1 MRLNFLFLVFVVIS
15 LGTFLYTCAIIPK
28 SNDDVPPK
36 VYILSPLKYSYYY
49 SNLTIHIQV
58 NEVYEKGKSV
68 SFLDKVRV
76 KIVSYYDHSE
86 LYNKEF
92 KLSGYEGEVFDNV
105 NLPLIFASCSI
116 FVEAYD
122 SSGNVGRE
130 SFDFY
135 IQGSPVFYV
144 SISSPVPS
152 FSSFITNVSHFALIG
167 NVNISTSYYGDI
179 SNIWVVLSNST
190 ALYSNIIGNS
200 QSFYFETNF
209 GSLEENNWV
218 YVYVLSTSNYW
229 TNSWIWYIYDT
240 NKPFVLILDP
250 TNNQTIAVRYDVVV
264 SSYDIYGVV
273 SNFLMVV
280 DENNNTNIYTVYY
293 SSHPFVYRVSFSN
306 GTNKVIAYA
315 KDMAGNESYT
325 NVTVIVD
332 ESIPWV
338 VINNTSPVYVG
349 VSNNV
354 VTYGSSGVGGGSV
367 ITNIRLFVYT
377 NSVIGYSTNVNFS
390 SSDVTFSILHPVF
403 MGTNVVGVVAYANNG
418 KVSATNYYTVIADYM
433 KPFVNFI
440 LTNDEIVVTDGAN
453 NFNLVLEV
461 GDTNYSLGGFVYIY
475 VTNYPSGNSYYA
487 GFWTSGGV
495 WTNTNTITLLGGR
508 NDISVFYVDS
518 FSNSSSTNLTNVYC
532 FDNAVYVATDGN
544 DSNHGTIYDPLK
556 SVQAGVNK
564 AYSLGVL
571 NVKVKQGNY
580 IPNAGLGN
588 TGVGVVVSNEIS
600 IIGGY
605 NNNFSSISGLSTFN
619 GQNVLN
625 HVIVITNTTNVIK
638 LQNLRIIG
646 GSNTSTTYPD
656 NHGGGILIANVTN
669 LVNISNVMV
678 YNNYSLFGGGIG
690 VVNSSNRIVFRSP
703 VEIYGNVSSN
713 GGGIAFSR
721 STNDVITII
730 NINISS
736 NNSLYGGGVSIID
749 SKVSLGSLVRVRY
762 NSSQFGG
769 GIYLTNSSNSEIGAQ
784 VYGNSATSNGGGLY
798 LWYSTNTTISGDVY
812 GNSASY
818 GGGLNLSG
826 STYTTISGSVYGN
839 SAATH
844 GGGLYLWN
852 STSNTIRGS
861 VYGNSATH
869 GGGMY
874 LFNSSSNEISSSV
887 YGNSATTTGG
897 GLYLSGS
904 TYTTISGSV
913 CSNSATHGGG
923 LYLWNSTSNTISGDV
938 YGNSASYGGGL
949 ALGGSPNTTISGSVY
964 SNSATNGGGVYLS
977 SSPNTTI
984 SSNVYGN
991 SASWGGGLNL
1001 YNSTNTTIS
1010 GSVCSNSATHGGGL
1024 YLWNSTNTTI
1034 SGSVYGNS
1042 ANFYGGGLSLYYSL
1056 NTTISGDVYGNSAT
1070 NGGGLYLSNSIS
1082 NTISGNVYSNSAN
1095 YDGGGLYLRNS
1106 LNTTI
1111 SSNVYGNSAN
1121 DGGGLFLSFSA
1132 NTTISGS
1139 VYSNSANEYGGG
1151 VYLFNS
1157 SYNTISG
1164 SVYNNTASSNS
1175 GGIMLNNS
1183 SNNVISAN
1191 VYSNI
1196 SRGYDGGGIRLINS
1210 HSNFISGQIYN
1221 NKANSGFGG
1230 GIDIYLSTNN
1240 VVVGDIYMNSAGW
1253 GGGLSLRESASNFI
1267 SNNIYSN
1274 QAGWA
1279 GGGVFLKLVTNN
1291 SILSHVFDNSASF
1304 GGGFDVEK
1312 TTNQSIGGFVY
1323 NNKASQKGGGI
1334 NVEFSSNVI
1343 MTANVYS
1350 NVSQNIGGGINT
1362 TNSYVSILSGSV
1374 SYNVSS
1380 GNGGGIALY
1389 SSSGIL
1395 SNVYFT
1401 NNISSNF
1408 GGAIYVGNGSGEI
1421 KLLNSIFFGN
1431 WSKNHGGAIYGVNTT
1446 NFTIQ
1451 SNVFT
1456 NNYSSS
1462 TNTVITIASSI
1473 LGSPFNNLKFITN
1486 VFSGYGSGSCA
1497 IWEEDLVVTN
1507 SSFDNDIKNHTIRNN
1522 IFYTNTFNYIYR
1534 DINVLASSTKTPG
1547 YIYSN
1552 SVDILNGNS
1561 SYHDADPSSG
1571 NVGY

>member
-1 MRLNFLFLVFVVIS
+1 MRLNFLLFLLVIVS
-15 LGTFLYTCAIIPK
+15 LGIFLYTCSFIPK
-28 SNDDVPPK
+28 SNSNDDVPPK
-36 VYILSPLKYSYYY
+36 VYVLSPVKNSYYY
-49 SNLTIHIQV
+49 GNLTIHIQV

-68 SFLDKVRV
+68 SSLDKVRV
-76 KIVSYYDHSE
+76 KIVSYADNSE

-92 KLSGYEGEVFDNV
+92 KLSGYEGEVVDNV
-105 NLPLIFASCSI
+105 NLPLIFSSCSI

-122 SSGNVGRE
+122 SSGNVGKE
-130 SFDFY
+130 SFYFY

-144 SISSPVPS
+144 SISSPVPY
-152 FSSFITNVSHFALIG
+152 FGWFITNVSHFALSG

-190 ALYSNIIGNS
+190 ALYSNSIGNS

-229 TNSWIWYIYDT
+229 TSSWIFYVYDT

-250 TNNQTIAVRYDVVV
+250 TNNQTIAARYDVVV
-264 SSYDIYGVV
+264 SNYDIYDVV
-273 SNFLMVV
+273 SNSLMVV

-293 SSHPFVYRVSFSN
+293 SSYPFVYRVSFSN

-315 KDMAGNESYT
+315 KDVAGNESYT

-390 SSDVTFSILHPVF
+390 SSDVTFSISHPVF

-418 KVSATNYYTVIADYM
+418 KSSTTNYYTVIADYM

-440 LTNDEIVVTDGAN
+440 LTNDEIVVTNNAN
-453 NFNLVLEV
+453 DFNLVLEV
-461 GDTNYSLGGFVYIY
+461 GDTNYSLGGVVYIY
-475 VTNYPSGNSYYA
+475 VTNYPSGYGYGYYA
-487 GFWTSGGV
+487 GFWTNGGV
-495 WTNTNTITLLGGR
+495 WTNTSTITLLSGR
-508 NDISVFYVDS
+508 NVISVFYVDS
-518 FSNSSSTNLTNVYC
+518 FNNSSSTSLTNVYC

-571 NVKVKQGNY
+571 NVKVKQENY

-588 TGVGVVVSNEIS
+588 TGVGVVVSNAIS

-605 NNNFSSISGLSTFN
+605 NSDFSSISGLSTFN
-619 GQNVLN
+619 GQNALN

-646 GSNTSTTYPD
+646 GSNTITTYPD

-669 LVNISNVMV
+669 SVNISNVIV
-678 YNNYSLFGGGIG
+678 HNNYSLFGGGIG
-690 VVNSSNRIVFRSP
+690 VVNSSNRILFVFP

-721 STNDVITII
+721 STNNVATVFS
-730 NINISS
+730 INISS
-736 NNSLYGGGVSIID
+736 NNSIYGGGVSIID
-749 SKVSLGSLVRVRY
+749 SEVSLGYLVRVRY
-762 NSSQFGG
+762 NSSVFGG
-769 GIYLTNSSNSEIGAQ
+769 GIYLTNSSNSEIYAQ
-784 VYGNSATSNGGGLY
+784 VYGNSANYGGGMYLIDSVNNVLNSITYSNYATNVGGGVYLTNSHSNTMEMTIFGNKSSEGGGVYLASSHSNDLSSDIYYNEASTFYGGGVGLNNSSWNTIGGSIYSNFALVYGGGIYLNYSSSNAIGANVFGNKVSNEGGGGIYLGYSASNTISNNVYGNFAKNGGGIY
-798 LWYSTNTTISGDVY
+798 LWYSTN
-812 GNSASY
+812 N
-818 GGGLNLSG
+818 
-826 STYTTISGSVYGN
+826 
-839 SAATH
+839 
-844 GGGLYLWN
+844 
-852 STSNTIRGS
+852 
-861 VYGNSATH
+861 
-869 GGGMY
+869 M
-874 LFNSSSNEISSSV
+874 
-887 YGNSATTTGG
+887 
-897 GLYLSGS
+897 
-904 TYTTISGSV
+904 
-913 CSNSATHGGG
+913 
-923 LYLWNSTSNTISGDV
+923 
-938 YGNSASYGGGL
+938 
-949 ALGGSPNTTISGSVY
+949 
-964 SNSATNGGGVYLS
+964 
-977 SSPNTTI
+977 
-984 SSNVYGN
+984 
-991 SASWGGGLNL
+991 
-1001 YNSTNTTIS
+1001 
-1010 GSVCSNSATHGGGL
+1010 
-1024 YLWNSTNTTI
+1024 I

-1042 ANFYGGGLSLYYSL
+1042 AN
-1056 NTTISGDVYGNSAT
+1056 
-1070 NGGGLYLSNSIS
+1070 
-1082 NTISGNVYSNSAN
+1082 
-1095 YDGGGLYLRNS
+1095 YD
-1106 LNTTI
+1106 
-1111 SSNVYGNSAN
+1111 
-1121 DGGGLFLSFSA
+1121 
-1132 NTTISGS
+1132 
-1139 VYSNSANEYGGG
+1139 GGG
-1151 VYLFNS
+1151 VYLWRS

-1164 SVYNNTASSNS
+1164 SVYNNTASSDS
-1175 GGIMLNNS
+1175 GGIILRDS

-1191 VYSNI
+1191 VYGNI
-1196 SRGYDGGGIRLINS
+1196 SLGYDGGGIRLINS

-1221 NKANSGFGG
+1221 NRANSGSGFGG
-1230 GIDIYLSTNN
+1230 GIEIYRSTNN
-1240 VVVGDIYMNSAGW
+1240 VVVGDIYMNFATW

-1267 SNNIYSN
+1267 SNNICSN

-1279 GGGVFLKLVTNN
+1279 GGGVFLGFVANN
-1291 SILSHVFDNSASF
+1291 SILSHVFDNSASV

-1323 NNKASQKGGGI
+1323 NNKASQRGGGI
-1334 NVEFSSNVI
+1334 HVEFSSNI
-1343 MTANVYS
+1343 IITANVYS
-1350 NVSQNIGGGINT
+1350 NVSKNIGGGINT

-1380 GNGGGIALY
+1380 SDGGGISLY

-1408 GGAIYVGNGSGEI
+1408 GGAIYVGDGSGEI

-1431 WSKNHGGAIYGVNTT
+1431 WSRNHGGAIYGVNTT

-1473 LGSPFNNLKFITN
+1473 SNLSNPFGNLKFITN
-1486 VFSGYGSGSCA
+1486 VFSGYGSNSCA

-1507 SSFDNDIKNHTIRNN
+1507 SSFDNDIKKHTIQGN

-1534 DINVLASSTKTPG
+1534 DINTNNILPPKTPG
-1547 YIYSN
+1547 YIYSD
-1552 SVDILNGNS
+1552 SVDYLNIGLNT
-1561 SYHDADPSSG
+1561 YHDANPSSD

>member
-76 KIVSYYDHSE
+76 KIVSYYDNSE

-105 NLPLIFASCSI
+105 NLPLIFGSCSI

-152 FSSFITNVSHFALIG
+152 FSSFITNVSHFALSG

-209 GSLEENNWV
+209 GSLEESNWI

-229 TNSWIWYIYDT
+229 ANSWIGYVYDT

-250 TNNQTIAVRYDVVV
+250 TNNQTIAARYDVVV
-264 SSYDIYGVV
+264 SNYDIYDVV
-273 SNFLMVV
+273 SNSLIVV

-293 SSHPFVYRVSFSN
+293 YSYPFVYRVSFSN

-440 LTNDEIVVTDGAN
+440 LTNDEIVVTNNAN

-475 VTNYPSGNSYYA
+475 VTNYPRGYGYYTN
-487 GFWTSGGV
+487 FWTNGGV
-495 WTNTNTITLLGGR
+495 WTNTTTITLLGGR

-518 FSNSSSTNLTNVYC
+518 FSNISSTNLTNVYC

-762 NSSQFGG
+762 NSSRFGG

-784 VYGNSATSNGGGLY
+784 VYGNSATN
-798 LWYSTNTTISGDVY
+798 
-812 GNSASY
+812 
-818 GGGLNLSG
+818 
-826 STYTTISGSVYGN
+826 
-839 SAATH
+839 
-844 GGGLYLWN
+844 
-852 STSNTIRGS
+852 
-861 VYGNSATH
+861 
-869 GGGMY
+869 
-874 LFNSSSNEISSSV
+874 
-887 YGNSATTTGG
+887 
-897 GLYLSGS
+897 
-904 TYTTISGSV
+904 
-913 CSNSATHGGG
+913 GGG

-938 YGNSASYGGGL
+938 YGNRAGVDGGGVYLLSSSYNTISGSVYSNSANDGGGL
-949 ALGGSPNTTISGSVY
+949 LLDSSPNTTIIGSVYSNSANYNGGGLLLDRSPNTTISGDIYGNSVNYDGGGLILYYSLNTTISGSVYSNSANNDGGGLGLYYSLNTTISGSVYSNSANYDGGGLYLYNLRNTTISSNVYGNSANNRGGGVYLYSSPNTTISGSVY
-964 SNSATNGGGVYLS
+964 SNSATNGGG
-977 SSPNTTI
+977 
-984 SSNVYGN
+984 
-991 SASWGGGLNL
+991 
-1001 YNSTNTTIS
+1001 
-1010 GSVCSNSATHGGGL
+1010 L
-1024 YLWNSTNTTI
+1024 YLRYSTNTTI

-1042 ANFYGGGLSLYYSL
+1042 AGVGGGGLFLLYST
-1056 NTTISGDVYGNSAT
+1056 NTTISGIVYSNSAID
-1070 NGGGLYLSNSIS
+1070 GGGLYLSNSIS

-1095 YDGGGLYLRNS
+1095 YGGGLLLDSSTSNTISGDVYGNSAIDGGGLLLYYSTNTTISGSVYSNSARYGGGLYLSNS
-1106 LNTTI
+1106 TSNTI

-1121 DGGGLFLSFSA
+1121 QYGGGVYLLSSSYNTISGDVYGNSAIDGGGLSLYYSTNTTISGSVYGNSAIGGGGLFLLYSTNTTISGSVYSNSA
-1132 NTTISGS
+1132 TYGGGLLLELSPNTTISGS
-1139 VYSNSANEYGGG
+1139 VYSNSANQYGGG
-1151 VYLFNS
+1151 VYLNRSTNTTISGSVYGNSANYYGGGVYLLSS

-1164 SVYNNTASSNS
+1164 SVYSNTA
-1175 GGIMLNNS
+1175 I
-1183 SNNVISAN
+1183 
-1191 VYSNI
+1191 
-1196 SRGYDGGGIRLINS
+1196 
-1210 HSNFISGQIYN
+1210 
-1221 NKANSGFGG
+1221 
-1230 GIDIYLSTNN
+1230 
-1240 VVVGDIYMNSAGW
+1240 
-1253 GGGLSLRESASNFI
+1253 
-1267 SNNIYSN
+1267 
-1274 QAGWA
+1274 
-1279 GGGVFLKLVTNN
+1279 
-1291 SILSHVFDNSASF
+1291 
-1304 GGGFDVEK
+1304 
-1312 TTNQSIGGFVY
+1312 
-1323 NNKASQKGGGI
+1323 KGGGI
-1334 NVEFSSNVI
+1334 H
-1343 MTANVYS
+1343 
-1350 NVSQNIGGGINT
+1350 T

-1374 SYNVSS
+1374 SYNISS
-1380 GNGGGIALY
+1380 SDGGGIALY

-1431 WSKNHGGAIYGVNTT
+1431 WSRDHGGAIYGVNTT

-1497 IWEEDLVVTN
+1497 IWEEDLVDGIL
-1507 SSFDNDIKNHTIRNN
+1507 SFDNDIKNHTIRNN
-1522 IFYTNTFNYIYR
+1522 VFYTNTFSYIYR
-1534 DINVLASSTKTPG
+1534 DINTNVTLPKAPG

-1552 SVDILNGNS
+1552 SVNILNGDS

>member
-76 KIVSYYDHSE
+76 KIVSYDHSE

-105 NLPLIFASCSI
+105 NLPLIFGSCSI
-116 FVEAYD
+116 FVVAYD

-130 SFDFY
+130 SFGFH
-135 IQGSPVFYV
+135 IQDSPVFYV
-144 SISSPVPS
+144 SISSPVLS
-152 FSSFITNVSHFALIG
+152 FGSFITNVSHFALSG

-229 TNSWIWYIYDT
+229 TNSWIKYVYDT

-250 TNNQTIAVRYDVVV
+250 TNNQTIAARYDVVV
-264 SSYDIYGVV
+264 SNYDIYGVV

-293 SSHPFVYRVSFSN
+293 SSYPFVYRVIFSN

-418 KVSATNYYTVIADYM
+418 KVSATNYYTVIADYI

-440 LTNDEIVVTDGAN
+440 LTNDEIVVTNNTN

-461 GDTNYSLGGFVYIY
+461 GDTNYSWGGVVYIY
-475 VTNYPSGNSYYA
+475 VTNYPSGYGYYTN
-487 GFWTSGGV
+487 FWTNGGV
-495 WTNTNTITLLGGR
+495 WTNTTTITLLGGR

-518 FSNSSSTNLTNVYC
+518 FNNSSSTNLTNVYC

-588 TGVGVVVSNEIS
+588 TGVGVVVSNAIS

-762 NSSQFGG
+762 NSSRFGG

-784 VYGNSATSNGGGLY
+784 VYGNSATN
-798 LWYSTNTTISGDVY
+798 
-812 GNSASY
+812 
-818 GGGLNLSG
+818 
-826 STYTTISGSVYGN
+826 
-839 SAATH
+839 
-844 GGGLYLWN
+844 
-852 STSNTIRGS
+852 
-861 VYGNSATH
+861 
-869 GGGMY
+869 
-874 LFNSSSNEISSSV
+874 
-887 YGNSATTTGG
+887 
-897 GLYLSGS
+897 
-904 TYTTISGSV
+904 
-913 CSNSATHGGG
+913 GGG

-938 YGNSASYGGGL
+938 YGNRAGVDGGGVYL
-949 ALGGSPNTTISGSVY
+949 LSSSYNTISGSVY
-964 SNSATNGGGVYLS
+964 SNSANDGGGLLLD

-984 SSNVYGN
+984 IGSVYSN
-991 SASWGGGLNL
+991 SANYNGGGLL
-1001 YNSTNTTIS
+1001 LDRSPNTTIS
-1010 GSVCSNSATHGGGL
+1010 GDIYGNSVNYDGGGL
-1024 YLWNSTNTTI
+1024 ILYYSLNTTI

-1042 ANFYGGGLSLYYSL
+1042 ANNGGGLYLYYSTNTTISGSVYSNSANNDGGGLGLYYSL
-1056 NTTISGDVYGNSAT
+1056 NTTISGS
-1070 NGGGLYLSNSIS
+1070 
-1082 NTISGNVYSNSAN
+1082 VYSNSAN
-1095 YDGGGLYLRNS
+1095 YDGGGLYLYNLR
-1106 LNTTI
+1106 
-1111 SSNVYGNSAN
+1111 
-1121 DGGGLFLSFSA
+1121 

-1139 VYSNSANEYGGG
+1139 VYGNSAGVDGGG
-1151 VYLFNS
+1151 VYLLSS

-1164 SVYNNTASSNS
+1164 SVYSNTA
-1175 GGIMLNNS
+1175 I
-1183 SNNVISAN
+1183 
-1191 VYSNI
+1191 
-1196 SRGYDGGGIRLINS
+1196 RGGGI
-1210 HSNFISGQIYN
+1210 Y
-1221 NKANSGFGG
+1221 
-1230 GIDIYLSTNN
+1230 
-1240 VVVGDIYMNSAGW
+1240 
-1253 GGGLSLRESASNFI
+1253 
-1267 SNNIYSN
+1267 
-1274 QAGWA
+1274 
-1279 GGGVFLKLVTNN
+1279 
-1291 SILSHVFDNSASF
+1291 
-1304 GGGFDVEK
+1304 
-1312 TTNQSIGGFVY
+1312 
-1323 NNKASQKGGGI
+1323 
-1334 NVEFSSNVI
+1334 
-1343 MTANVYS
+1343 
-1350 NVSQNIGGGINT
+1350 T

-1380 GNGGGIALY
+1380 SDGGGIALY

-1421 KLLNSIFFGN
+1421 KLLDSVFFGN
-1431 WSKNHGGAIYGVNTT
+1431 WSRNHGGAIYGVNTT

-1486 VFSGYGSGSCA
+1486 VFSGYGINSCA
-1497 IWEEDLVVTN
+1497 IWEEDLVVTDP
-1507 SSFDNDIKNHTIRNN
+1507 SFDNDIKNHTIQGN

-1534 DINVLASSTKTPG
+1534 DINISAILPPKAPE

-1552 SVDILNGNS
+1552 SVDILNSNS

>member
-1 MRLNFLFLVFVVIS
+1 MRLNFLFLFFIVIS

-28 SNDDVPPK
+28 SNSNDDVPPK
-36 VYILSPLKYSYYY
+36 VYVLSPVKNSYYY

-76 KIVSYYDHSE
+76 KIVSYADNSE

-92 KLSGYEGEVFDNV
+92 KLSGYEGEVVDKV
-105 NLPLIFASCSI
+105 NLPLIFSSCSI

-135 IQGSPVFYV
+135 IEGVPDFYV
-144 SISSPVPS
+144 SISSPVRS
-152 FSSFITNVSHFALIG
+152 FSWFITNVSHFALIG

-190 ALYSNIIGNS
+190 ALYSNSIGNF

-229 TNSWIWYIYDT
+229 ANSWIKYVYDT

-250 TNNQTIAVRYDVVV
+250 TNNQTIAARYDVVV
-264 SSYDIYGVV
+264 SNYDIYGVV
-273 SNFLMVV
+273 SSFLMVV

-293 SSHPFVYRVSFSN
+293 SSYPFVYRVSFSN

-315 KDMAGNESYT
+315 KDVAGNEGYT
-325 NVTVIVD
+325 NVTIIVD

-338 VINNTSPVYVG
+338 VISNTSPVYVG

-377 NSVIGYSTNVNFS
+377 NSVIGYSTNVGFS
-390 SSDVTFSILHPVF
+390 SSDVTFSISHPVF
-403 MGTNVVGVVAYANNG
+403 MGTNVVGVVAYADNG

-475 VTNYPSGNSYYA
+475 VTNYPSGNVYYA
-487 GFWTSGGV
+487 SFWASSGV
-495 WTNTNTITLLGGR
+495 WTNTSTITLLGGR

-564 AYSLGVL
+564 AYSLGVM
-571 NVKVKQGNY
+571 NVKVKQGVYTPGN
-580 IPNAGLGN
+580 GLN
-588 TGVGVVVSNEIS
+588 SSSVGVVLSNMIS
-600 IIGGY
+600 LLGGY
-605 NNNFSSISGLSTFN
+605 NSDFSSISGFSTFDGGN
-619 GQNVLN
+619 LLN

-638 LQNLRIIG
+638 LQNIRIIG

-656 NHGGGILIANVTN
+656 NHGGGILIANVTS
-669 LVNISNVMV
+669 LVSFYNVMV

-690 VVNSSNRIVFRSP
+690 VVNSSNRIVFVSP

-713 GGGIAFSR
+713 GGGIAFSQ
-721 STNDVITII
+721 STNNVTAPD

-736 NNSLYGGGVSIID
+736 NNSIYGGGVSVID

-769 GIYLTNSSNSEIGAQ
+769 GIYLTNSSNSEIYAQ
-784 VYGNSATSNGGGLY
+784 VYGNSANYGGGLYLYNLRNTTISGSVYSNSAYYNGGGLY
-798 LWYSTNTTISGDVY
+798 LWNSTSNTISGSVY
-812 GNSASY
+812 GNSANNR
-818 GGGLNLSG
+818 GGGLYLWNSTSNTISSSVHGNRANSSQGGGLYLSG

-839 SAATH
+839 SAND
-844 GGGLYLWN
+844 GGG
-852 STSNTIRGS
+852 G
-861 VYGNSATH
+861 V
-869 GGGMY
+869 
-874 LFNSSSNEISSSV
+874 
-887 YGNSATTTGG
+887 
-897 GLYLSGS
+897 
-904 TYTTISGSV
+904 
-913 CSNSATHGGG
+913 
-923 LYLWNSTSNTISGDV
+923 YLWNSTSNTISGDV

-964 SNSATNGGGVYLS
+964 GNSATTIGGGLYLSGSTYTTISGSVYSNSANY
-977 SSPNTTI
+977 
-984 SSNVYGN
+984 
-991 SASWGGGLNL
+991 GGGLNL
-1001 YNSTNTTIS
+1001 YNS
-1010 GSVCSNSATHGGGL
+1010 L
-1024 YLWNSTNTTI
+1024 NTTI

-1042 ANFYGGGLSLYYSL
+1042 AN
-1056 NTTISGDVYGNSAT
+1056 
-1070 NGGGLYLSNSIS
+1070 
-1082 NTISGNVYSNSAN
+1082 
-1095 YDGGGLYLRNS
+1095 YD
-1106 LNTTI
+1106 
-1111 SSNVYGNSAN
+1111 
-1121 DGGGLFLSFSA
+1121 
-1132 NTTISGS
+1132 
-1139 VYSNSANEYGGG
+1139 GGG
-1151 VYLFNS
+1151 VYLLSS

-1164 SVYNNTASSNS
+1164 SVYDNTASSNS
-1175 GGIMLNNS
+1175 GGIMLRDS

-1196 SRGYDGGGIRLINS
+1196 SHIYDGGGIRLIDS

-1230 GIDIYLSTNN
+1230 GIEIYRSTNN
-1240 VVVGDIYMNSAGW
+1240 VIVGDIYMNFATW
-1253 GGGLSLRESASNFI
+1253 GGGLSLRYSASNFI

-1279 GGGVFLKLVTNN
+1279 GGGVFLGGVSNN
-1291 SILSHVFDNSASF
+1291 SILSHVFDNSASI
-1304 GGGFDVEK
+1304 GGGFVVER

-1323 NNKASQKGGGI
+1323 NNKANLLGGGI
-1334 NVEFSSNVI
+1334 YVEFSSNVI
-1343 MTANVYS
+1343 ITANVYS
-1350 NVSQNIGGGINT
+1350 NVSQNIGGGGIHT
-1362 TNSYVSILSGSV
+1362 INSYVSILSGSV

-1389 SSSGIL
+1389 LSSGIL

-1408 GGAIYVGNGSGEI
+1408 GGAVYVGNGSGEI
-1421 KLLNSIFFGN
+1421 KLLNSVFFGN
-1431 WSKNHGGAIYGVNTT
+1431 WSKDHGGAIYGVNTT

-1473 LGSPFNNLKFITN
+1473 SNLSNPFGNLKFITN
-1486 VFSGYGSGSCA
+1486 VFSGYGSNSCA
-1497 IWEEDLVVTN
+1497 IWEDDLVVTN
-1507 SSFDNDIKNHTIRNN
+1507 TSFDNDIKNHTIRGN
-1522 IFYTNTFNYIYR
+1522 IFYTNTFSYIYR
-1534 DINVLASSTKTPG
+1534 DINVNSTLPKAPG

-1552 SVDILNGNS
+1552 SVDSLNSVLSN
-1561 SYHDADPSSG
+1561 SYHDADPSSD